1 MATRLAHLLLLC
13 GALTI
18 PAGVAACGSDASS
31 SDASVPAESAGDTT
45 LAEEEAEEYEIVP
58 DSEVTAGLAEL
69 EEMGAAA
76 VAATGAGSGSVD
88 DVDAM
93 YEKWAAFEGTIK
105 QNKVDLYLTMEDSM
119 ASLRSAVEEGD
130 RASATEAMAALSE
143 ASAAYL
149 EEHP

>member
-1 MATRLAHLLLLC
+1 MS
-13 GALTI
+13 
-18 PAGVAACGSDASS
+18 GS
-31 SDASVPAESAGDTT
+31 
-45 LAEEEAEEYEIVP
+45 EEAEEYEIVP
-58 DSEVTAGLAEL
+58 DGEVTAGLAEL

-93 YEKWAAFEGTIK
+93 YEKWATFEGTIK

-130 RASATEAMAALSE
+130 TALATKAMAALSE

-149 EEHP
+149 AEHP

>member
-1 MATRLAHLLLLC
+1 M
-13 GALTI
+13 
-18 PAGVAACGSDASS
+18 
-31 SDASVPAESAGDTT
+31 
-45 LAEEEAEEYEIVP
+45 P
-58 DSEVTAGLAEL
+58 DGEVTAGLAEL

-76 VAATGAGSGSVD
+76 VTATGAGSGSVD

-93 YEKWAAFEGTIK
+93 YEKWATFEGTIK

-130 RASATEAMAALSE
+130 TAPATEAMAALSE

-149 EEHP
+149 AEHP